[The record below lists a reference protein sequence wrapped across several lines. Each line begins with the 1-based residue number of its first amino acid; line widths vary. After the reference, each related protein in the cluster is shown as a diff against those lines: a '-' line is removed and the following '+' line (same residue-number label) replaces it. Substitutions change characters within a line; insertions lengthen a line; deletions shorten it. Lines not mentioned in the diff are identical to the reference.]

1 MNSTRHTRDV
11 LRRSFL
17 LLALVSVAAVAGAH
31 AQTAAKPKT
40 PPPPPPKKPA
50 VAAPVHPPP
59 PAHAAPPPTA
69 AIRPTPPAGGNAPA
83 TPSVAANKP
92 VTPPVVA
99 NKPAAPPVVTNKP
112 AAPPVVANKPAMPTN
127 ANTPTAM
134 NRAGAAKT
142 VKTPTGGTL
151 VYNGRGKATT
161 VTSQSGTVAHFSP
174 SGRISTIQ
182 AKGMTINRGPRGEQ
196 TIITERPDHSRIVTT
211 GPHSGYEEHPF
222 TRNGQPYVR
231 RTYVVNGH
239 TYAHVYSGSTYQGV
253 VYYQY
258 VPPVYYAPSF
268 YVWAGNSWSAPVS
281 IPGNSGAWSS
291 SDAYYFQP
299 SATYS
304 DPDEYLTD
312 YVISQNL
319 QAGYDSEQQP
329 PENAPPPPDQSAY
342 TQTQPQAD
350 ANSAPPVLTPELKQ
364 AVAVEVQSQLDTEK
378 AAAAAPQA
386 QAAAPDDSSS
396 GPFVPDALDPDR
408 RTFVVSTALSEPVA
422 DGTVC
427 SLTPGDILTR
437 VDDTPDANQNVR
449 AVVSSSQKGD
459 CSGLVSVSTQDL
471 QDMYN
476 RLHEL
481 VDSGLNQLAQDQGK
495 NGVPRAPTTRTTVV
509 AADTSQ
515 PDPTAQADL
524 QQQQQAAV
532 STEQDAT
539 AAAAGGSSN

>member
-1 MNSTRHTRDV
+1 MMNPARLTRNI
-11 LRRSFL
+11 LRNSL
-17 LLALVSVAAVAGAH
+17 VLLALLSVVAIAGAR

-50 VAAPVHPPP
+50 AAAPVHPPP
-59 PAHAAPPPTA
+59 PAHPAPSTTA
-69 AIRPTPPAGGNAPA
+69 ATTPAPPAGGKAPVP
-83 TPSVAANKP
+83 PSAANRP
-92 VTPPVVA
+92 VTPAVVA
-99 NKPAAPPVVTNKP
+99 NKSAT
-112 AAPPVVANKPAMPTN
+112 PTN
-127 ANTPTAM
+127 ANAPMAM
-134 NRAGAAKT
+134 NRANGGKS
-142 VKTPTGGTL
+142 VKTPTGATL
-151 VYNGRGKATT
+151 QYNGRGKATT

-174 SGRISTIQ
+174 SGRISSIQ
-182 AKGMTINRGPRGEQ
+182 ANGTTINRGPRGEQ
-196 TIITERPDHSRIVTT
+196 TIITERADHSRVVTT
-211 GPHSGYEEHPF
+211 GPNSGYEEHPF
-222 TRNGQPYVR
+222 TRNGQAYVR

-239 TYAHVYSGSTYQGV
+239 TYAHVYRGSTYQGT

-258 VPPVYYAPSF
+258 VPPTYYAPSF
-268 YVWAGNSWSAPVS
+268 YAWTNSSWSTPVT
-281 IPGNSGAWSS
+281 IQGNSGAWSS

-304 DPDEYLTD
+304 DPDAYLTD

-319 QAGYDSEQQP
+319 QAGYESEQQP
-329 PENAPPPPDQSAY
+329 PNNAPPPPDQSAF
-342 TQTQPQAD
+342 TQTQPQTD
-350 ANSAPPVLTPELKQ
+350 TTSAPPVLTPELKQ
-364 AVAVEVQSQLDTEK
+364 AVAVEVQSQVDTEK

-386 QAAAPDDSSS
+386 QAASADDSSG

-437 VDDTPDANQNVR
+437 VDDTPDANQNVKV
-449 AVVSSSQKGD
+449 VVSSSQKGD
-459 CSGLVSVSTQDL
+459 CTGLVAVSTQDL

-515 PDPTAQADL
+515 PDPAAQADL
-524 QQQQQAAV
+524 QQQHQTAV
-532 STEQDAT
+532 SPEQDAP
-539 AAAAGGSSN
+539 AAAGGGSSN